1 MKRTITDS
9 AHAQYLMENEGIKTF
24 VMEQCNYPK
33 GRSSVAFF
41 SDSNPEKFIESYLY
55 RVAIFRIT
63 KTTTPLQTRL
73 NNRGINA
80 ISVAAVMSA
89 GSLWH

>member
-1 MKRTITDS
+1 MKKTITDS
-9 AHAQYLMENEGIKTF
+9 THVKWLMGNDEIKTF
-24 VMEQCNYPK
+24 VMEQCNYPI
-33 GRSSVAFF
+33 GGIAFY
-41 SDSNPEKFIESYLY
+41 SDKNPKKFIENYIY